1 MTDAQIAAQLA
12 EQVMGWKIPPDES
25 CEKYHERQKFFNDK
39 ANYPNYDPT
48 YKLLW
53 RDRSCDGVKW
63 NPFESWNDAMVL
75 AEKWAAAVS
84 GNLRRQ
90 MIYVCCPNPC
100 ASLESAHD
108 ATCYEEAATV
118 SNPKIED
125 WYLERENSA
134 SADSGPRAVTLA
146 VARAVGIEVEG

>member
-1 MTDAQIAAQLA
+1 MTDEQILVELA
-12 EQVMGWKIPPDES
+12 RRVMGW
-25 CEKYHERQKFFNDK
+25 ERDSECYW
-39 ANYPNYDPT
+39 A
-48 YKLLW
+48 
-53 RDRSCDGVKW
+53 
-63 NPFESWNDAMVL
+63 PFTDWNDAMAL

-146 VARAVGIEVEG
+146 VARAVGIEVGG